1 MTTTTTTVVAAT
13 TATLAGIVAY
23 CIYHHH
29 RQHTTTATVQRLTT
43 LLAAERKGRTSAER
57 QLAARTRNQQQQH
70 INHSSTTA
78 TTLSATHRLPV
89 FTFTPVAF
97 ARTLFVDRRGCPRQ
111 GSLTPTA
118 VGWLD
123 ICKHVPRAAF
133 EGLAQFSHVW
143 VTFVF
148 DRNTNV
154 HKASAVERTFK
165 AKVRPPLLGGKKV
178 GLFATRSPHR
188 PNPVGLTL
196 CRLDRVDM
204 PEGRLYLSGIDLCDG
219 TAVLDIKPYVCH
231 DRPEATTLKY
241 AAWVPSRDQASS
253 KPLEVRFQ
261 PRALVQLKELLPRL
275 HRTSR
280 PSRVYYPDVATAVQ
294 CLSEVLRLDIRGLN
308 QKRGADGTGLYS
320 CRLGDI
326 GVQFDVRDGAAW
338 VERVQGMEGSGE
350 KE

>member
-1 MTTTTTTVVAAT
+1 MTSTTTTVVAAT

-29 RQHTTTATVQRLTT
+29 RQHTTTATLQRLAT

-57 QLAARTRNQQQQH
+57 QLATHARTQQLQPP
-70 INHSSTTA
+70 SPTA
-78 TTLSATHRLPV
+78 TTPTTAAAHRLPT
-89 FTFTPVAF
+89 FTFTPVAI

-111 GSLTPTA
+111 GSLTPAA

-123 ICKHVPRAAF
+123 LCKHVPRAAF
-133 EGLAQFSHVW
+133 EGLDLFSHVW

-196 CRLDRVDM
+196 CRLDRVDLQ
-204 PEGRLYLSGIDLCDG
+204 EGRLYLSGIDLCDG

-231 DRPEATTLKY
+231 DRPEATMLKY
-241 AAWVPSRDQASS
+241 AAWVSARDQASS
-253 KPLEVRFQ
+253 KLLVVRFQ
-261 PRALVQLKELLPRL
+261 PRAFEQLQELLPRL
-275 HRTSR
+275 HQTSL
-280 PSRVYYPDVATAVQ
+280 PSRVY
-294 CLSEVLRLDIRGLN
+294 
-308 QKRGADGTGLYS
+308 
-320 CRLGDI
+320 
-326 GVQFDVRDGAAW
+326 
-338 VERVQGMEGSGE
+338 
-350 KE
+350 

>member
-1 MTTTTTTVVAAT
+1 MD
-13 TATLAGIVAY
+13 L
-23 CIYHHH
+23 
-29 RQHTTTATVQRLTT
+29 
-43 LLAAERKGRTSAER
+43 
-57 QLAARTRNQQQQH
+57 
-70 INHSSTTA
+70 
-78 TTLSATHRLPV
+78 
-89 FTFTPVAF
+89 
-97 ARTLFVDRRGCPRQ
+97 
-111 GSLTPTA
+111 
-118 VGWLD
+118 
-123 ICKHVPRAAF
+123 CKHVPRAAF
-133 EGLAQFSHVW
+133 EGLDLFSHVW

-196 CRLDRVDM
+196 CRLDRVDLQ
-204 PEGRLYLSGIDLCDG
+204 EGRLYLSGIDLCDG

-253 KPLEVRFQ
+253 KPLDVRFQ
-261 PRALVQLKELLPRL
+261 PRALEQLQELLPRL
-275 HRTSR
+275 HQTSL

-294 CLSEVLRLDIRGLN
+294 CVSEVLRLDIRGLN
-308 QKRGADGTGLYS
+308 QKRGADGTGLYE
-320 CRLGDI
+320 CRLGAI

-338 VERVQGMEGSGE
+338 VERVHGMGGGE

>member
-1 MTTTTTTVVAAT
+1 MTSTTTTTFIAAT

-29 RQHTTTATVQRLTT
+29 RQHTTTATLQRLAT

-57 QLAARTRNQQQQH
+57 QLAAHARTLQHQQP
-70 INHSSTTA
+70 SPTA
-78 TTLSATHRLPV
+78 TTPTTTTAHRLPT
-89 FTFTPVAF
+89 FTFTPVAI

-111 GSLTPTA
+111 GSLTPAA

-133 EGLAQFSHVW
+133 EGLDLFSHVW

-196 CRLDRVDM
+196 CRLDRVDLQ
-204 PEGRLYLSGIDLCDG
+204 EGRLYLSGIDLCDG

-261 PRALVQLKELLPRL
+261 PRALEQLQELLPRL
-275 HRTSR
+275 HQTSL

-294 CLSEVLRLDIRGLN
+294 CVSEVLRLDIRGLN

-320 CRLGDI
+320 CRLGAI

-338 VERVQGMEGSGE
+338 VERVHGMGGDE